1 MQIHN
6 KKIIFCLFFCLKE
19 QNKTTWPEA
28 GNPGGQMR
36 NENKTTSANADDDAG
51 NPGGQMRNE
60 NKTTSANADDDPGGQ
75 LKNENKTTTM
85 SVTRGY
91 TVQWV
96 KTHNETKQEHDHNK
110 NTTFT

>member
-6 KKIIFCLFFCLKE
+6 KKSFFAFFCLKE
-19 QNKTTWPEA
+19 QNKTTWP
-28 GNPGGQMR
+28 
-36 NENKTTSANADDDAG
+36 DAG

-60 NKTTSANADDDPGGQ
+60 NKTTSANADDDPGGR

>member
-1 MQIHN
+1 MN
-6 KKIIFCLFFCLKE
+6 KQKKNTYCKSTIKKSFFAFFCLKE
-19 QNKTTWPEA
+19 QNKTTWPE
-28 GNPGGQMR
+28 
-36 NENKTTSANADDDAG
+36 AG